1 MIKKWKLVTR
11 ERVFETNYLNIEK
24 HSYELPNGKIIEDY
38 YHVNRPNYV
47 LIIARNKKGE
57 ILLEK
62 NYRRGVDEILFELP
76 AGWIEKDEDLISAA
90 LRELKEETGFS
101 GNARLLGE
109 IYPQPAYSS
118 QYAFIVLI
126 ELDNTIS
133 LKVPDEDENTEIS
146 FVNLIKISEKIK
158 KGEIKDM
165 GIISAISILNESER

>member
-1 MIKKWKLVTR
+1 M
-11 ERVFETNYLNIEK
+11 
-24 HSYELPNGKIIEDY
+24 
-38 YHVNRPNYV
+38 
-47 LIIARNKKGE
+47 
-57 ILLEK
+57 
-62 NYRRGVDEILFELP
+62 
-76 AGWIEKDEDLISAA
+76 
-90 LRELKEETGFS
+90 KEETGFS

-165 GIISAISILNESER
+165 GLISAISILNESER